1 MGGGRGG
8 CKREVCVRAREVHRD
23 EEGGIV
29 GVVLSQDSVTTH
41 LLVCVIIECSVSLA
55 LQFCLIIVTLGREA
69 GEEEGERDGRRRE
82 KREKTEGKGRGK
94 EGGRR
99 GREGRKEGGRG
110 NNREE
115 RKEGG
120 KECGFLAPLVE
131 IKTKVW
137 N

>member
-8 CKREVCVRAREVHRD
+8 CKWEVCVRGREVHRD

-69 GEEEGERDGRRRE
+69 GEEEGEKREDRRE
-82 KREKTEGKGRGK
+82 GKRGK
-94 EGGRR
+94 AGKEAE
-99 GREGRKEGGRG
+99 REGRKEGGRRG
-110 NNREE
+110 EGGE
-115 RKEGG
+115 KEGG
-120 KECGFLAPLVE
+120 G
-131 IKTKVW
+131 
-137 N
+137 